1 MADELTLESLEGM
14 GKADYIKAFK
24 NKAVWK
30 KAKAAIFLVDYKLDG
45 KKTVI
50 ALPFKKESE
59 MKMKMKEIKKTKKH
73 VLKKTGGG
81 LITVENDG
89 PEGLKAKVEILLGGL
104 NPFILQDK
112 ALELFGRINATLE
125 VKLAEGAE
133 LETDES
139 EANISTGETDVNS
152 KTTDDDVN
160 SSQDEEVVKN
170 NGQPKTE
177 DKNKEIKLII
187 AKIVKMNQTIN
198 LKNGLED
205 TELKTAEDI
214 KSAIREFANLLKNAD
229 ASARAEYGETFLKT
243 KKIYAKI
250 EEEIKK
256 LKELDKE
263 LESELNDALGIGV
276 KPNNKEN
283 EEEDAENQ
291 TDDESDEEE
300 DDEEPTTKKEAIAK
314 SKELMDEINDL
325 IKSVKLFEMA

>member
-14 GKADYIKAFK
+14 GKADYVKAFK

-59 MKMKMKEIKKTKKH
+59 MKAKMKEIKKTKKH

-89 PEGLKAKVEILLGGL
+89 PEGLKAKVELLLGGL

-112 ALELFGRINATLE
+112 ALELFARINATLE

-139 EANISTGETDVNS
+139 EDNISTGETETDVNS

-160 SSQDEEVVKN
+160 SSHEDEVVNN
-170 NGQPKTE
+170 NGQPKSE

-198 LKNGLED
+198 LKNGLDD

-214 KSAIREFANLLKNAD
+214 KSAIREFAKLLKTAD

-243 KKIYAKI
+243 KKLYAKI

-276 KPNNKEN
+276 NPNNKEN
-283 EEEDAENQ
+283 EEEEAV

>member
-14 GKADYIKAFK
+14 GKADYVKAFK

-59 MKMKMKEIKKTKKH
+59 MKAKMKEIKKTKKH

-89 PEGLKAKVEILLGGL
+89 PEGLKAKVELLLGGL

-112 ALELFGRINATLE
+112 ALELFARINATLE

-139 EANISTGETDVNS
+139 EDNISTGETETDVNS

-160 SSQDEEVVKN
+160 SSHEDEVVNN
-170 NGQPKTE
+170 NGQPKSE

-198 LKNGLED
+198 LKNGLDD

-214 KSAIREFANLLKNAD
+214 KSAIREFAKLLKTAD

-243 KKIYAKI
+243 KKLYAKI

-276 KPNNKEN
+276 NPNNKEN
-283 EEEDAENQ
+283 EEEEAE

-300 DDEEPTTKKEAIAK
+300 DDEEPTTQKEAIAK